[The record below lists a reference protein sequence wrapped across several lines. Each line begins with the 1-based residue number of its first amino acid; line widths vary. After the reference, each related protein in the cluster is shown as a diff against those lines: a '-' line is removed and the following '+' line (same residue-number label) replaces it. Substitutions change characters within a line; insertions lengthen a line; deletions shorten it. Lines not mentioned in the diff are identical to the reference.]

1 MAAASWRDLAYSSL
15 CAFTARHRSH
25 GFEISNVR
33 RSGPT
38 PLNRRTG
45 SPGRELIAT
54 GRPLAF
60 CSISRGF
67 AKWSNAY
74 PPRSTPLSV
83 TPGGIETNILSNTRP
98 SLAVY
103 SCGCTN
109 LLGKFTRAQRSARRP
124 SCRLSSCAM
133 TAPSIGDAAARK
145 PFPRAADAHPWKP
158 SSNRPDG
165 RTGHDVYKN
174 EKSG

>member
-1 MAAASWRDLAYSSL
+1 MSAER
-15 CAFTARHRSH
+15 TATPARTR

-45 SPGRELIAT
+45 SPGRKLIAT